1 MKVLH
6 VLFFIALISCEQFN
20 FQNKIFI
27 NDVNDNVS
35 FKTCGSTEFIEIES
49 YSPKQIVRNAHVDAS
64 VTFKAKKQVNLKKMK
79 IRVIYSFIDLTEE
92 IEINK
97 SLTTGQTY
105 TYQNSEY
112 SVPWYISGQ
121 ATLILTLLNDN
132 NVDIYCA
139 EFTCNIMAIVNAAL
153 SYTTCGSTDY
163 LEITDYSPKEI
174 NPGDSIVGK
183 ITVKAKQDLEATKVH
198 YEVQYIGI
206 TLLQGDLDIQVS
218 LTSGQTYSQE
228 QSGDVPSIVPPGQY
242 NIIAKAYNSEGT
254 ELYCA
259 NFQIIF

>member
-1 MKVLH
+1 MKALH
-6 VLFFIALISCEQFN
+6 VLFLIALISCVQFN

-27 NDVNDNVS
+27 NDVNENVK
-35 FKTCGSTEFIEIES
+35 FETCGSTEFIEITD
-49 YSPKQIVRNAHVDAS
+49 YSPKQINRNDHVDAI
-64 VTFKAKKQVNLKKMK
+64 VTFKAKKQVSLKKMV
-79 IRVIYSFIDLTEE
+79 IRVQYSFLDLSFDYD
-92 IEINK
+92 IGK
-97 SLTTGQTY
+97 SLSEGDTY
-105 TYQNSEY
+105 TYKNSEY
-112 SVPWYISGQ
+112 SVPWYVIGE
-121 ATLILTLLNDN
+121 ATLTLKLVNDN
-132 NVDIYCA
+132 NDEIYCA
-139 EFTCNIMAIVNAAL
+139 RFICDIMSIVNAQL

-206 TLLQGDLDIQVS
+206 TLLSGDIDVQVS

-228 QSGDVPSIVPPGQY
+228 QSGDVPSIIPPGQY